1 MNIRTT
7 VIAAMSALT
16 LGFLASAQ
24 TMMDKPA
31 YVRVVHASPD
41 APAVDVYLDGKQT
54 VDGAMFKAVTP
65 YGDVPA
71 GKHSV
76 LVTVHGDMKKE
87 VLKADVDLKAG
98 TYYTVA
104 ATGLVKDIK
113 LSVFTTTS
121 MNMSKSRAKVN
132 VYHFSPGSPNVD
144 ALAVDMK
151 DAKVVSNLAYG
162 KMVSVLVNPMG
173 VNLNIVP
180 AGKMTPVVKNLKG
193 ISVAAGKS
201 YSIFAVGTLDG
212 KDAMAFDL
220 VVVEDKLEMG
230 SMKGK

>member
-1 MNIRTT
+1 MNKLVFT
-7 VIAAMSALT
+7 AMSALT
-16 LGFLASAQ
+16 LGVLASAQ
-24 TMMDKPA
+24 MMDKSA

-41 APAVDVYLDGKQT
+41 APAVDVFLDGKQT
-54 VDGAMFKAVTP
+54 VDGAAFKAVTSF
-65 YGDVPA
+65 GDVPA

-87 VLKADVDLKAG
+87 VLKQEFDLKAG

-104 ATGLVKDIK
+104 ATGLLKDIK
-113 LSVFTTTS
+113 LTAFTASS
-121 MNMSKSRAKVN
+121 MMNKSKAKIN
-132 VYHFSPGSPNVD
+132 VYHLSPGSPNVD

-151 DAKVVSNLAYG
+151 NTKIVSNLAYG
-162 KMVSVLVNPMG
+162 KMVTKLVNPMG

-180 AGKMTPVVKNLKG
+180 AGKMTPVVKNLSG
-193 ISVAAGKS
+193 ISIAAGKS
-201 YSIFAVGTLDG
+201 YSIFAMGTLDG

-220 VVVEDKLEMG
+220 VVMEDKVEMG